1 MSPCRGTSP
10 VAWCVSR
17 RFQSSEKGRVR
28 ADRRAGSR
36 AELYRIL
43 RDGRPGSWGLR
54 LFNSEDTQLMT
65 VLFPHPWLDD
75 TQHPL
80 PAAVWDRLQAWDAI
94 RDRFLGLPPDP
105 LDRTATGFRH

>member
-1 MSPCRGTSP
+1 
-10 VAWCVSR
+10 
-17 RFQSSEKGRVR
+17 
-28 ADRRAGSR
+28 
-36 AELYRIL
+36 
-43 RDGRPGSWGLR
+43 
-54 LFNSEDTQLMT
+54 MT

-80 PAAVWDRLQAWDAI
+80 PAAEWDRLQAWDAI